1 MQSEQAETL
10 KRLANLIAEKNKQHN
25 LTSAKTPEDIYKIHI
40 NDCVQAFKKVQQTL
54 RKTVIDCG
62 SGAGLPGLVWATLD
76 TNKKIYTV
84 DSTNKKTAFQKLAIR
99 ELALKNVVAVNDRI
113 QNVALDQENSVVFK
127 AFSSIKEGVLSL
139 NKKNNHKNML
149 FLKKDDEKTK
159 QEITEASS
167 LLYDYKRHE
176 YASNDTKMLVL
187 ELYDS

>member
-1 MQSEQAETL
+1 MQLEQAETL
-10 KRLANLIAEKNKQHN
+10 KKLANLIAEKNKQHN
-25 LTSAKTPEDIYKIHI
+25 LTSARTPEEIYKTHI
-40 NDCVQAFKKVQQTL
+40 NDCVQAFKKVQKTL
-54 RKTVIDCG
+54 RETVIDCG
-62 SGAGLPGLVWATLD
+62 SGAGLPGLVWAILD

-99 ELALKNVVAVNDRI
+99 ELALENVVAVNDRI
-113 QNVALDQENSVVFK
+113 QNVVLDQENTVVFK

-139 NKKNNHKNML
+139 NKKNNHKNIL
-149 FLKKDDEKTK
+149 FLKKDDEKTE

-176 YASNDTKMLVL
+176 YASNNTKMLVL

>member
-1 MQSEQAETL
+1 MQLEQAETL
-10 KRLANLIAEKNKQHN
+10 KKLANLIAEKNKQHN

-76 TNKKIYTV
+76 TNKNIYTV

>member
-1 MQSEQAETL
+1 MQSEQTETL
-10 KRLANLIAEKNKQHN
+10 KKLANLIAEKNKQHN
-25 LTSAKTPEDIYKIHI
+25 LTSAKTPEEIYKNHI
-40 NDCVQAFKKVQQTL
+40 NDCVQAFKKVQNTL
-54 RKTVIDCG
+54 RKTIIDCG

-99 ELALKNVVAVNDRI
+99 ELALKNAVAVNDRI
-113 QNVALDQENSVVFK
+113 ENVILDHENTVVFK
-127 AFSSIKEGVLSL
+127 AFSSIKDGVLSL

-176 YASNDTKMLVL
+176 YTSNDTKMLVL

>member
-10 KRLANLIAEKNKQHN
+10 KKLANLIAEKNKQHN
-25 LTSAKTPEDIYKIHI
+25 LTSAKTAEEIYKNHI
-40 NDCVQAFKKVQQTL
+40 NDCVQAFKKVQNTL
-54 RKTVIDCG
+54 RKTIIDCG

-99 ELALKNVVAVNDRI
+99 ELALENVVAVNDRI
-113 QNVALDQENSVVFK
+113 QNVVLDQENTVVFK

-139 NKKNNHKNML
+139 NKKNNHKNLL

-176 YASNDTKMLVL
+176 YASNNTKMLVL

>member
-1 MQSEQAETL
+1 MQLEQAETL
-10 KRLANLIAEKNKQHN
+10 KKLANLIAEKNKQHN
-25 LTSAKTPEDIYKIHI
+25 LTSAKTAEEIYKNHI
-40 NDCVQAFKKVQQTL
+40 NDCIQAFKKVQKIL
-54 RKTVIDCG
+54 SKTVIDCG

-76 TNKKIYTV
+76 PNKKIYTV

-99 ELALKNVVAVNDRI
+99 ELALENVVAVNDRI
-113 QNVALDQENSVVFK
+113 QNVVLDQENTVVFK

-149 FLKKDDEKTK
+149 FLKKDDEKTE

-176 YASNDTKMLVL
+176 YASNNTKMLVL

>member
-1 MQSEQAETL
+1 MQLEQAETL
-10 KRLANLIAEKNKQHN
+10 KKLANLIAEKNKQHN
-25 LTSAKTPEDIYKIHI
+25 LTSAKTPEDIYRIHI
-40 NDCVQAFKKVQQTL
+40 NDCVQAFKKVQQAL

-62 SGAGLPGLVWATLD
+62 SGAGLPGLVWAILD

-99 ELALKNVVAVNDRI
+99 ELDLKNVVAVNDRI

>member
-1 MQSEQAETL
+1 MQLEQAETL
-10 KRLANLIAEKNKQHN
+10 KKLANLIAEKNKQHN

-76 TNKKIYTV
+76 TNKNIYTV

-159 QEITEASS
+159 LEITEASS

>member
-1 MQSEQAETL
+1 M
-10 KRLANLIAEKNKQHN
+10 
-25 LTSAKTPEDIYKIHI
+25 
-40 NDCVQAFKKVQQTL
+40 
-54 RKTVIDCG
+54 IDCG

-99 ELALKNVVAVNDRI
+99 ELALENVVAVNDRI
-113 QNVALDQENSVVFK
+113 QNVVLDQENTVVFK
-127 AFSSIKEGVLSL
+127 AFSSVKEGVLSL

-149 FLKKDDEKTK
+149 FLKKDDEKTE

-176 YASNDTKMLVL
+176 YASNNTKMLVL

>member
-1 MQSEQAETL
+1 MRLEQAETL

-25 LTSAKTPEDIYKIHI
+25 LTSAKTPEEIYKTHI
-40 NDCVQAFKKVQQTL
+40 NDCVQAFKKVQKTL
-54 RKTVIDCG
+54 RETVIDCG
-62 SGAGLPGLVWATLD
+62 SGAGLPGLVWAILD

-99 ELALKNVVAVNDRI
+99 ELALKNAVAVNDRI
-113 QNVALDQENSVVFK
+113 QNVIVDHENTVVFK
-127 AFSSIKEGVLSL
+127 AFSSIKDGVLSL

-176 YASNDTKMLVL
+176 YASNDTKMVVL